1 MKETKARILIVED
14 ESVVA
19 LDIKMRLIR
28 LGYEVSR
35 IVSTGA
41 DAISAAEELKPNL
54 VLMDISLKGPMLG
67 TEAAQKIHDMLD
79 IPIVFLTAYASEKTL
94 GRAKLAEPFAYIIK
108 PIAPIDLRVTI
119 EIALYK
125 AKAEKERKEL
135 TLRLQKAL
143 DEIRT
148 LSGLIPICASCKKVR
163 DDPAY
168 WQAVEQ
174 YMEQHPRAQSTPY
187 QDSIA
192 LFAWEQY
199 IEQQSGE
206 QFTHGI
212 CPDCIKKLS

>member
-1 MKETKARILIVED
+1 
-14 ESVVA
+14 
-19 LDIKMRLIR
+19 
-28 LGYEVSR
+28 
-35 IVSTGA
+35 
-41 DAISAAEELKPNL
+41 
-54 VLMDISLKGPMLG
+54 
-67 TEAAQKIHDMLD
+67 MLD
-79 IPIVFLTAYASEKTL
+79 IPIVFLTAYADDKTL
-94 GRAKLAEPFAYIIK
+94 GRAKLAEPFGYIIK
-108 PIAPIDLRVTI
+108 PVFEDADLRVTI

-163 DDPAY
+163 DDTAY
-168 WQAVEQ
+168 WQAVRQ
-174 YMEQHPRAQSTPY
+174 YIDQHPRAQSTSY

>member
-1 MKETKARILIVED
+1 MEGIKARILVVED

-19 LDIKMRLIR
+19 LDIKMRLIK

-35 IVSTGA
+35 IVSTGE
-41 DAISAAEELKPNL
+41 DAISAAQELKPDL
-54 VLMDISLKGPMLG
+54 VLMDIVLKGPMLG

-79 IPIVFLTAYASEKTL
+79 IPIVFLTAHADDKTL
-94 GRAKLAEPFAYIIK
+94 GRAKMAEPFGYITK
-108 PIAPIDLRVTI
+108 PFEGVDLRATI

-163 DDPAY
+163 DGTEY
-168 WQAVEQ
+168 WQAVRQ
-174 YMEQHPRAQSTPY
+174 YIDQHPRAQSTSY

-206 QFTHGI
+206 QSTSGL
-212 CPDCIKKLS
+212 CPECIEKLS